1 MSLVVA
7 YTTKQVVPTLLLV
20 VFHAVAAAVCPLL
33 LHHHHLGQL
42 QLLNQEPVL
51 TLGDLEG
58 YKFALWIIAYGIT
71 YKVLLTIQRHSIIL
85 RHSSLGID
93 GSTINDGTS
102 A

>member
-1 MSLVVA
+1 
-7 YTTKQVVPTLLLV
+7 LLV

-33 LHHHHLGQL
+33 LHLHHLGQL
-42 QLLNQEPVL
+42 QFLNQEPVL

-58 YKFALWIIAYGIT
+58 YEFALWIIVYRTT

-85 RHSSLGID
+85 RHSSLGIH